1 MHVPIRIGGSDLHA
15 KAELPRPALSLKPAA
30 IYPIVS
36 RPRTW
41 PGALDILQTDE
52 VECMRRFMI
61 VGIAALLLVPLAA
74 HANPPEPQQ
83 DTAQQALAAWLAAF
97 NDADGDALHA
107 VREKYGMRPN
117 RVADL
122 EFRKDTG
129 ALQVLEARPGTAG
142 TAKVLVLP
150 SVNDRAMLVTASV
163 DPTSG
168 ATALQFEGAE
178 TPPRFAPKRLPEA
191 TLLAE
196 AKARLDALQAS
207 DEVAGAFLVARNGEV
222 RMQWQGGRED
232 RERALTVSADTRF
245 RLASLNKMFTA
256 VAILQLEQAG
266 KLTLDDS
273 LGKHLPTYPNRAV
286 ADAVTLRQ
294 LLNHTSGL
302 GDIFGE
308 KASSNAAALR
318 TLHDYWAVFADEPL
332 AFPPGSK
339 DQYSNYAYILL
350 GSVIEA
356 VSGQSYYDYVDT
368 HIYRVAGMT
377 GTGSLPESTPVPARA
392 NAYTRVDG
400 KWTLET
406 ASLPWRGTSA
416 GGGYST
422 VGDLLKFGEALR
434 TGKLLPPAVLAT
446 ATAPQNTMA
455 WYGYGFMVRGQGRE
469 RLYGHEGGAPGANA
483 VFYVL
488 PEQGYVLVG
497 LSNVDPEAMGNVVNF
512 VANRLP
518 L

>member
-1 MHVPIRIGGSDLHA
+1 MH
-15 KAELPRPALSLKPAA
+15 AEAVLPCPAPPLKPAA

-36 RPRTW
+36 RPRTC
-41 PGALDILQTDE
+41 PGALDILQMDE
-52 VECMRRFMI
+52 VECMRRLMM
-61 VGIAALLLVPLAA
+61 VGIAALLLVSLAS
-74 HANPPEPQQ
+74 HAKPPVAKQ
-83 DTAQQALAAWLAAF
+83 DTAQQALTAWLAAF
-97 NDADGDALHA
+97 NNADGEALRT
-107 VREKYGMRPN
+107 VRETYGMRSN
-117 RVADL
+117 GQGDL

-129 ALQVLEARPGTAG
+129 ALQILEARPGKPG
-142 TAKVLVLP
+142 TAQVLVLP
-150 SVNDRAMLVTASV
+150 TVNDRAMLVTATV

-168 ATALQFEGAE
+168 ATTLQFEGAE
-178 TPPRFAPKRLPEA
+178 TPPRFAPKRVPEA
-191 TLLAE
+191 ALLAE
-196 AKARLDALQAS
+196 AKTRLDALQAS

-222 RMQWQGGRED
+222 RMQWQGGLAD
-232 RERALTVSADTRF
+232 RQRALAVSADTRF

-273 LGKHLPTYPNRAV
+273 LGKHLPTYPNRTV

-308 KASSNAAALR
+308 KATSNAAALR

-422 VGDLLKFGEALR
+422 VSDLLKFGEALR
-434 TGKLLPPAVLAT
+434 TGKLLAPAALAA

-469 RLYGHEGGAPGANA
+469 RVYGHEGGAPGANA
-483 VFYVL
+483 VFYLL